1 MATKTET
8 TLERKTCQNDGKT
21 CVAELRLTEWS
32 NTGAKNWSIW
42 LVATETSELADMYN
56 SNDESLVRG
65 QWDEIAKQVTVI
77 SHEKF

>member
-8 TLERKTCQNDGKT
+8 TIERKTCQNDGKT

-42 LVATETSELADMYN
+42 MPAAADGKMIDVYNGDDEAT
-56 SNDESLVRG
+56 VRE
-65 QWDEIAKQVTVI
+65 QWSGIDSQCTVI
-77 SHEKF
+77 DHEIL